1 MAEGIKIEIF
11 KLKNADELTKSLS
24 DPESRMDTG
33 SGAAMT
39 AALAM
44 SLLERAAALTV
55 KTLPENERANYI
67 FRNAEILRTYM
78 VHLIDEDVKSRGP
91 LRKALKEGDERKIEA
106 TRQPAVAIPAEVINM
121 MGQALELSK
130 ELTALCPKNALHYLG
145 ESAELSMAAI
155 RASRMYIL
163 DMSDKCSDDTYR
175 YIVRRENEITLKAC
189 QDIAAEVIA
198 AAEAAI

>member
-11 KLKNADELTKSLS
+11 KLKNADELTKSLA
-24 DPESRMDTG
+24 DPESRLDTG

-44 SLLERAAALTV
+44 SLLERAAAVTV
-55 KTLPENERANYI
+55 KALPENERVDYI

-91 LRKALKEGDERKIEA
+91 LRRALKEGDERKIEA
-106 TRQPAVAIPAEVINM
+106 TRQPAVAIPGEVINM
-121 MGQALELSK
+121 MGQALELAK
-130 ELTALCPKNALHYLG
+130 ELTALCPKDALHYLG

-155 RASRMYIL
+155 RAARMYIL

-189 QDIAAEVIA
+189 EECAAEVIA

>member
-11 KLKNADELTKSLS
+11 KLKNADELSKSLA
-24 DPESRMDTG
+24 DPESRLDTG
-33 SGAAMT
+33 SGTAMT

-44 SLLERAAALTV
+44 SLLERAAALTA
-55 KTLPENERANYI
+55 KALPDNERVDYI
-67 FRNAEILRTYM
+67 LRNAEILRTYM

-91 LRKALKEGDERKIEA
+91 LRKALQEGDERRIEA
-106 TRQPAVAIPAEVINM
+106 TRQPAVAIPGEIINM
-121 MGQALELSK
+121 MGQALELAK
-130 ELTALCPKNALHYLG
+130 ELCTLCPKDALHYLG

-155 RASRMYIL
+155 RAARMFII

-175 YIVRRENEITLKAC
+175 FVIRRENEITRKAC
-189 QDIAAEVIA
+189 EECASQVIA

>member
-11 KLKNADELTKSLS
+11 KLKNADELTRSLA
-24 DPESRMDTG
+24 DPESRLDTG

-55 KTLPENERANYI
+55 KALPDHERADYI
-67 FRNAEILRTYM
+67 LRNAEILRTYM

-91 LRKALKEGDERKIEA
+91 LRKALKEGDERTIEA
-106 TRQPAVAIPAEVINM
+106 TRQPAVAIPGEIINM
-121 MGQALELSK
+121 MGQALELNK
-130 ELTALCPKNALHYLG
+130 ELTALCPKDALHYLG
-145 ESAELSMAAI
+145 ESAELAMSAI
-155 RASRMYIL
+155 RAARMFIL

-189 QDIAAEVIA
+189 EECAARVIA
-198 AAEAAI
+198 AAEAAV

>member
-11 KLKNADELTKSLS
+11 KLKNADELTKSLA
-24 DPESRMDTG
+24 DPESRLDTG

-55 KTLPENERANYI
+55 KTLPENERADYI

-106 TRQPAVAIPAEVINM
+106 TRQPAVAIPGEVINM
-121 MGQALELSK
+121 MGQALELNK
-130 ELTALCPKNALHYLG
+130 ELAALCPKDALHYLG
-145 ESAELSMAAI
+145 ESAELSMAAV
-155 RASRMYIL
+155 RAARMFIL

-175 YIVRRENEITLKAC
+175 YVVRRENEITLKAC

>member
-11 KLKNADELTKSLS
+11 KLKNADELTKALT
-24 DPESRMDTG
+24 DPEARIDTG
-33 SGAAMT
+33 SAAAMN

-44 SLLERAAALTV
+44 ALLERAAGHTVKALTG
-55 KTLPENERANYI
+55 NERADYI

-91 LRKALKEGDERKIEA
+91 LRKALQEGDERKIEA
-106 TRQPAVAIPAEVINM
+106 TRQPAVAIPGEVINM
-121 MGQALELSK
+121 MNQALELGA
-130 ELTALCPKNALHYLG
+130 ELAGFCPKDALHYLG
-145 ESAELSMAAI
+145 ESAELSLSAI
-155 RASRMYIL
+155 RAARLFIL

-189 QDIAAEVIA
+189 EESAARVIA
-198 AAEAAI
+198 AAEAAV

>member
-11 KLKNADELTKSLS
+11 KLKNADELTKALA
-24 DPESRMDTG
+24 DPEARIDTG
-33 SGAAMT
+33 SAAAMN

-44 SLLERAAALTV
+44 ALLERAAGHTV
-55 KTLPENERANYI
+55 KALPGNERADYI

-91 LRKALKEGDERKIEA
+91 LRKALQEGDERKIEA
-106 TRQPAVAIPAEVINM
+106 TRQPAVAIPGEVINM
-121 MGQALELSK
+121 MSQALELGA
-130 ELTALCPKNALHYLG
+130 ELAGFCPKDALHYLG
-145 ESAELSMAAI
+145 ESAELSLSAI
-155 RASRMYIL
+155 RAARLFIL

-189 QDIAAEVIA
+189 EESAARVIA
-198 AAEAAI
+198 AAEAAV

>member
-11 KLKNADELTKSLS
+11 KLKNADELTKSLT
-24 DPESRMDTG
+24 DPESRLDTG

-44 SLLERAAALTV
+44 SLLERAAAVTV
-55 KTLPENERANYI
+55 KALPENERVDYI

-106 TRQPAVAIPAEVINM
+106 TRQPAVAIPGEVINM
-121 MGQALELSK
+121 MGQALELAK
-130 ELTALCPKNALHYLG
+130 ELTALCPNDVLHYLG

-155 RASRMYIL
+155 RAARMYIL

-189 QDIAAEVIA
+189 EECAAEVIA

>member
-11 KLKNADELTKSLS
+11 KLKNADELTRSLA
-24 DPESRMDTG
+24 DPKSRMDTG

-55 KTLPENERANYI
+55 KALPENERADYI

-78 VHLIDEDVKSRGP
+78 VHLIDEDVKSRNP
-91 LRKALKEGDERKIEA
+91 LRRALREGDARNIEA
-106 TRQPAVAIPAEVINM
+106 ARQPAIAIPGEVINM
-121 MGQALELSK
+121 MGQALELAK
-130 ELTALCPKNALHYLG
+130 ELCPLCPKDARHYLG
-145 ESAELSMAAI
+145 ECAELCMSAI
-155 RASRMYIL
+155 RAARMFIV

-175 YIVRRENEITLKAC
+175 FIVRRENEITLKTC
-189 QDIAAEVIA
+189 ETCAAEVIA

>member
-11 KLKNADELTKSLS
+11 KLKNADELTKALA
-24 DPESRMDTG
+24 DPEARIDTG
-33 SGAAMT
+33 SAAAMN

-44 SLLERAAALTV
+44 ALLERAAAHTV
-55 KTLPENERANYI
+55 KALPGNERADYI

-91 LRKALKEGDERKIEA
+91 LRKALQEGDERKIEA
-106 TRQPAVAIPAEVINM
+106 TRQPAVAIPGEVINM
-121 MGQALELSK
+121 MSQALELGA
-130 ELTALCPKNALHYLG
+130 ELAGMCPKDALHYLG
-145 ESAELSMAAI
+145 ESAELSMSAI
-155 RASRMYIL
+155 RAARLFIL

-189 QDIAAEVIA
+189 EESAARVIA
-198 AAEAAI
+198 AAEAAV

>member
-11 KLKNADELTKSLS
+11 KLKNADELTKSLT
-24 DPESRMDTG
+24 DPESRLDTG

-44 SLLERAAALTV
+44 SLLERAAAVTV
-55 KTLPENERANYI
+55 KALPENERVDYI

-78 VHLIDEDVKSRGP
+78 VHLIDEDVKCRGP
-91 LRKALKEGDERKIEA
+91 LRRALKEGDERKIEA
-106 TRQPAVAIPAEVINM
+106 TRQPAVAIPGEVINM
-121 MGQALELSK
+121 MGQALELAK
-130 ELTALCPKNALHYLG
+130 ELTALCPKDALHYLG

-155 RASRMYIL
+155 RAARMYIL

-189 QDIAAEVIA
+189 EECAAEVIA